1 MKKKKRNNKGLYLN
15 FDCANPFSVSETA
28 EFVVTNDPKEER
40 LVITGKPRQVLDNEG
55 NECLAYPVENF
66 IDYIEKE
73 IRRQGI
79 QSPQLPKQI
88 GENLFELGNG
98 MITNEKGLCEFNR
111 TVMQQFDESI
121 TGKCSATL

>member
-1 MKKKKRNNKGLYLN
+1 MKKKKRNNKRYLN
-15 FDCANPFSVSETA
+15 FDCANPFSVSKTG
-28 EFVVTNDPKEER
+28 EFVVTNDQKEER

-55 NECLAYPVENF
+55 NECLAFPAENL

-73 IRRQGI
+73 IIRQGI

-88 GENLFELGNG
+88 GANLFEVGNG
-98 MITNEKGLCEFNR
+98 MITNRKGLCEFNR
-111 TVMQQFDESI
+111 TVMKQFDESI

>member
-1 MKKKKRNNKGLYLN
+1 MKKKKRNNKRLYLN
-15 FDCANPFSVSETA
+15 FDCANQFSVSETV
-28 EFVVTNDPKEER
+28 EFVVTNDQREGK

-55 NECLAYPVENF
+55 NECLAFPVENF
-66 IDYIEKE
+66 TDYIEKE

-88 GENLFELGNG
+88 GTNLFEVGNG
-98 MITNEKGLCEFNR
+98 MITNRKGLCEFNR
-111 TVMQQFDESI
+111 TVMEQFDESI